1 MNDVVAMYGG
11 WAVLVVRVVWTGGG
25 GSGGG
30 AGGGQDAGVALMPP
44 TERMDKVMIEIPV
57 LEYSSA

>member
-25 GSGGG
+25 GGGG
-30 AGGGQDAGVALMPP
+30 GGGQDGGVALMPP
-44 TERMDKVMIEIPV
+44 TERVGKVMIEIPV